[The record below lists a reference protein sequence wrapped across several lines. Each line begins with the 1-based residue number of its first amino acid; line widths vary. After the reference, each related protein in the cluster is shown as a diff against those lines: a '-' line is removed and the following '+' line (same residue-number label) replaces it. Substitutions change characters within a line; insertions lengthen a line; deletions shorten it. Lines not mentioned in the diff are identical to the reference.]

1 MTTREAPISIDQ
13 FEAFLARPE
22 NRDRRFELIDG
33 EISEKTMP
41 TREHGIISAKF
52 VHLMMVYFEA
62 HPEREAQVAVEA
74 RHRPTG
80 DAGNDRI
87 PDVSVVLGKRPIET
101 YGTADYL
108 PDICI
113 EVQSP
118 DDSLRMMREKA
129 RFYIA
134 NGAKY
139 AVNVLPAQRAI
150 ETYAADGS
158 EALLT
163 GDDVLSFGDLLPG
176 FAVPVRRFFPDTV

>member
-22 NRDRRFELIDG
+22 NHDRRFELIDG

-41 TREHGIISAKF
+41 TDEHGSI
-52 VHLMMVYFEA
+52 VHIFSGEFYVYFRDN
-62 HPEREAQVAVEA
+62 PIGRVTIEA
-74 RHRPTG
+74 RVRPAGRVGEDRLPDIAVILG
-80 DAGNDRI
+80 D
-87 PDVSVVLGKRPIET
+87 KPIQRH
-101 YGTADYL
+101 GAVDYI

-118 DDSLRMMREKA
+118 DDSLRQMREKA
-129 RFYIA
+129 RFYVA

-150 ETYAADGS
+150 ETYDADGS

-163 GDDVLSFGDLLPG
+163 GDDLLSFGDLLPG